1 MSQYTS
7 HNNQDFSVNIG
18 QYFSR
23 GWEIFKQYPLGFIG
37 YLITVFLISIF
48 LTFLPILIEQL
59 QGIATI
65 ASWANVVL
73 NPIFYAGFDIV
84 ALQIAKNRPIDF
96 SDFFRGFNQFLQIF
110 LVHLISNILIVIGC
124 WLLIIP
130 GIYLAVA
137 YQFSSLF
144 VIEKKLSFWSALEA
158 SRKIITK
165 QWFSFLLFGIALFLL
180 NVAGVLALGIGMF
193 VTFPLTLCIVVA
205 AFEDIVGLNKG

>member
-158 SRKIITK
+158 SRKLITK